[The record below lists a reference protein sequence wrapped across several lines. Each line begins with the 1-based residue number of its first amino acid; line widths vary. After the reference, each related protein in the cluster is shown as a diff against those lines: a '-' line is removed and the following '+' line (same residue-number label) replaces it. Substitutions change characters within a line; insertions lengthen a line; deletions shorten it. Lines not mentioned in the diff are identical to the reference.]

1 MEFHMDIKRQIEL
14 LLKEAE
20 LYQSHGLLEDSKTK
34 YNDAVKLI
42 RENKQLKNGQN
53 LINLI
58 LKKINALGQDI
69 HRIEEEE
76 LSQQISI
83 KEQEAIKKLFCFSKE
98 EDRDATD
105 LEGAKTLFE
114 FGQFESA
121 LKEFNEL
128 IKKDSLRVVAAKN
141 ILKCHRAISSLD
153 DAVVQYQQWLSGD
166 LFSPEQQKEVRLFLE
181 AIFEEKGIDNPFAQQ
196 QESQADQN
204 LETNE
209 NDFIDI
215 SSIVI
220 TLDNGPQKGKEIDLD
235 VNYQTDNIISLII
248 PKNDKLLI
256 ESLNVGLQLDN
267 VQFYSLIGLFI
278 DSAVVLDKKQ
288 IESGRKKG
296 DYLLNIKILST

>member
-1 MEFHMDIKRQIEL
+1 MDIKKQIEL
-14 LLKEAE
+14 LLKEAT

-34 YNDAVKLI
+34 YNDAIKLI
-42 RENKQLKNGQN
+42 QGSKQLQNGQN

-58 LKKINALGQDI
+58 LKKISALGQDI
-69 HRIEEEE
+69 HRIEEEA

-83 KEQEAIKKLFCFSKE
+83 KEQEIIKELLFFSKE
-98 EDRDATD
+98 EDRNAT
-105 LEGAKTLFE
+105 
-114 FGQFESA
+114 
-121 LKEFNEL
+121 N
-128 IKKDSLRVVAAKN
+128 
-141 ILKCHRAISSLD
+141 
-153 DAVVQYQQWLSGD
+153 
-166 LFSPEQQKEVRLFLE
+166 
-181 AIFEEKGIDNPFAQQ
+181 NPLLQQ
-196 QESQADQN
+196 QESRADKN

-209 NDFIDI
+209 NDVIDI

-235 VNYQTDNIISLII
+235 VNYQRDNTISLII

-256 ESLNVGLQLDN
+256 ESLKVGLQLDN

-278 DSAVVLDKKQ
+278 DSAIILDKKQ

>member
-1 MEFHMDIKRQIEL
+1 MDIKRQIEL
-14 LLKEAE
+14 LLKEAK
-20 LYQSHGLLEDSKTK
+20 LYQTHGLLEDSKTK

-58 LKKINALGQDI
+58 LKKINTLGQNI
-69 HRIEEEE
+69 YRIEEEE

-83 KEQEAIKKLFCFSKE
+83 KEQEVIKKLFCFSKE
-98 EDRDATD
+98 EDRDGTD

-121 LKEFNEL
+121 LKEFNKL

-141 ILKCHRAISSLD
+141 ILKCHSAISSLD
-153 DAVVQYQQWLSGD
+153 DAVVQYQQWLSSD
-166 LFSPEQQKEVRLFLE
+166 LFSPEQQKELRLFLE
-181 AIFEEKGIDNPFAQQ
+181 ALFEEKGTDNPLAQQ

-209 NDFIDI
+209 NDFIGI

-248 PKNDKLLI
+248 PKNDKVLI
-256 ESLNVGLQLDN
+256 ESLNVGLRLDN

-278 DSAVVLDKKQ
+278 DSAIVLDKKQ

>member
-1 MEFHMDIKRQIEL
+1 MDIKRQIEL
-14 LLKEAE
+14 LLKEAK
-20 LYQSHGLLEDSKTK
+20 LYQTHGLLEDSKTK

-42 RENKQLKNGQN
+42 RKNKQLKNGQN

-58 LKKINALGQDI
+58 LKKISDLGQDI

-83 KEQEAIKKLFCFSKE
+83 KEQEVIKKLFCFSKE
-98 EDRDATD
+98 EDRDGTD

-121 LKEFNEL
+121 LKEFNKL

-141 ILKCHRAISSLD
+141 ILRCHSAICSLD
-153 DAVVQYQQWLSGD
+153 DAAVQYQQWLSSD

-181 AIFEEKGIDNPFAQQ
+181 SLFEEKGIDNPLAQQ
-196 QESQADQN
+196 QESQADQD

-209 NDFIDI
+209 NEFIEI
-215 SSIVI
+215 SSMVI

-235 VNYQTDNIISLII
+235 VNYQTGNIISLII
-248 PKNDKLLI
+248 PEKDKVLI
-256 ESLNVGLQLDN
+256 ESLNIGLQLNN
-267 VQFYSLIGLFI
+267 VQFYSLIGMLI
-278 DSAVVLDKKQ
+278 GSAIVQDKKQ
-288 IESGRKKG
+288 IDSGRKKG